1 MFVLILLFV
10 TAQGSVSVTTQ
21 EFSSY
26 NSCYAAKQAVEATAP
41 AGVNYSNYRSLQCV
55 AK

>member
-1 MFVLILLFV
+1 MYILILLFV

-21 EFSSY
+21 EFTSY
-26 NSCYAAKQAVEATAP
+26 NACYAAKQAVEAAP
-41 AGVNYSNYRSLQCV
+41 PSGVAYSNQRTLSCV